1 MDVIGA
7 LIGLAGFTGALGAA
21 AGALIAAVI
30 LRRAQ
35 HPTRAARIAAWS
47 WAAILAVGGL
57 VLAVA
62 AVRFSPPDAL
72 NVAVGAMFVWMGAVN
87 AVSGAVTIDEV
98 VKSRRREAP
107 ARR

>member
-1 MDVIGA
+1 MDMIGA

-21 AGALIAAVI
+21 FGALIAAVI

-47 WAAILAVGGL
+47 WAVILAVGGL

-62 AVRFSPPDAL
+62 AMHYSPPDAL
-72 NVAVGAMFVWMGAVN
+72 NAAVGAMFAWMGAVN
-87 AVSGAVTIDEV
+87 AVSGAVTIDQV
-98 VKSRRREAP
+98 VQSRRREAD
-107 ARR
+107 AKL

>member
-7 LIGLAGFTGALGAA
+7 LIGLAGFTGVLGAA

-35 HPTRAARIAAWS
+35 YPGRAARIAAWS
-47 WAAILAVGGL
+47 WATILAVGGL
-57 VLAVA
+57 ALAVA
-62 AVRFSPPDAL
+62 AMHFSPPDAL
-72 NVAVGAMFVWMGAVN
+72 NVAVGAMFAWMGAVN

-98 VKSRRREAP
+98 VKSRRRA
-107 ARR
+107 AATRL